1 MNAAL
6 TAAREAAGLVEME
19 PSSLPTPASQSSRH
33 SSSNPQP
40 ESLTQTHALQQQQ
53 RHKQS
58 RRHATQEPVKIGH
71 SAAEIPSPE
80 PVLWMGDSMKV
91 PTFNGPS
98 DSHAYLGDNM
108 FTLAGRIYWDYI
120 THVVLRWRKYVLTQK
135 LGTHRFNAQLGQM
148 RDEDMLVAMAEVRVH
163 NWRKGHGYLN
173 WNDTVANSISPVQM
187 ADLTRCV
194 KDNTRR
200 EGDLANHPG
209 LWKTAHEV
217 EEYIRERVSSELLD
231 DVVATV
237 EGRADARTQKEFG
250 VALANVARNAVC
262 FGSGPRWNIFYL
274 SMAVGSWL
282 THINEHTPLASRG
295 SGGSTPEEYGCDL
308 CAWG

>member
-1 MNAAL
+1 
-6 TAAREAAGLVEME
+6 
-19 PSSLPTPASQSSRH
+19 
-33 SSSNPQP
+33 
-40 ESLTQTHALQQQQ
+40 
-53 RHKQS
+53 
-58 RRHATQEPVKIGH
+58 
-71 SAAEIPSPE
+71 
-80 PVLWMGDSMKV
+80 MGDSMKV

-194 KDNTRR
+194 KDNARR

-209 LWKTAHEV
+209 LWKTAHQV

-282 THINEHTPLASRG
+282 THINEHTPVVRRS
-295 SGGSTPEEYGCDL
+295 SDGSTPEEYGCDL